1 MKLFKHYLHA
11 LGLGILFLLPITGY
25 SAQQPTGTET
35 ATFAGGCFWCV
46 ESDFDKIAGVIATV
60 SGYIGG
66 HLENPTYEQV
76 SAGGSGHAEAVQI
89 TFDPKRISYA
99 GLLDIFWRNVDPT
112 QSDRQFCDVG
122 SQYRPAIFYH
132 NEQQKLLAEQS
143 KQVLDKAKPFKE
155 PIVVEITEAT
165 VFYPAEEYHQDYYNK
180 NPIRYKYYRYS
191 CGRDQRLKELWG
203 GL

>member
-1 MKLFKHYLHA
+1 MRWFKSCRYLLGVIMLFSLSMPGPA
-11 LGLGILFLLPITGY
+11 
-25 SAQQPTGTET
+25 SSQPTET

-46 ESDFDKIAGVIATV
+46 ESDFDKVDGVLATV

-89 TFDPKRISYA
+89 TFDPAKIDYV

-112 QSDRQFCDVG
+112 HANRQFCDVG
-122 SQYRPAIFYH
+122 SQYRPEIFYH
-132 NEQQKLLAEQS
+132 NEQQRVLAEQS
-143 KQVLDKAKPFKE
+143 KERLEKTKPFKE
-155 PIVVEITEAT
+155 SVVVEITQAT
-165 VFYPAEEYHQDYYNK
+165 VFYPAEDYHQDYYKK

-191 CGRDQRLKELWG
+191 CGRDERLKALWG
-203 GL
+203 ES